1 MSNLC
6 IWMSKRFEG
15 FWVVHLHHPK
25 CFQQCSNPEK
35 SYFSPRLHF
44 IYNFEIATGWGRK
57 WVNMTKSTIKSSQY
71 NFRISSPPLMFVPE
85 SVQSWLFHN
94 EDSNS
99 GDPTLFTSLVLSEGS
114 LVADITY
121 ICGHHSTWYD
131 MTWCHFV
138 TCKCEDGNTQ

>member
-1 MSNLC
+1 
-6 IWMSKRFEG
+6 
-15 FWVVHLHHPK
+15 
-25 CFQQCSNPEK
+25 
-35 SYFSPRLHF
+35 
-44 IYNFEIATGWGRK
+44 
-57 WVNMTKSTIKSSQY
+57 MTKSTIKSSQY

-131 MTWCHFV
+131 MT
-138 TCKCEDGNTQ
+138 